1 MKYQDQ
7 QYQLFNQLESAFQRG
22 EQPCKIYPQITDY
35 ANDPRRCLTIAGWI
49 DHDLATEI
57 DEILIQPLKAV
68 DPRQYYYPQDN
79 LHTTLLTLFLAAA
92 PPLFTQADIDI
103 ITKVL
108 TKVMPKL
115 KPITYHLKGLFLMP
129 NSIGIRGYTGHEL
142 HETITTIRAALAERG
157 IVIDPGL
164 ASDEVYFGHITLC
177 RFITPPNSAFW
188 RKTVELRNRGFGH
201 RTSNTLSLISS
212 NFTFEKK
219 ATVNH
224 ARFILQ

>member
-22 EQPCKIYPQITDY
+22 EQPCNIYPQITDY

-68 DPRQYYYPQDN
+68 DPRQYYYPQDS
-79 LHTTLLTLFLAAA
+79 LHTTLLTLFLAAN
-92 PPLFTQADIDI
+92 PPLFTDSEVAI
-103 ITKVL
+103 IKTVL
-108 TKVMPKL
+108 AEIVPKL

-129 NSIGIRGYTGHEL
+129 NSIGVRGYTGPEL
-142 HETITTIRAALAERG
+142 YEAINTIRGALIKKG
-157 IVIDPGL
+157 IAINPGL

-201 RTSNTLSLISS
+201 RTSNTLSLISG
-212 NFTFEKK
+212 NFSFEKK
-219 ATVNH
+219 SVINH
-224 ARFILQ
+224 GKFSLR